1 MPDLD
6 TKKKKPSLKSVPFE
20 RLDVKKISGTED
32 PQRILLLVHRTLTE
46 AEDPM
51 DGLVDN
57 QDETNLSYLPEDKCA
72 YEFIDACET
81 KPLMTFAEYAPFD
94 HPHLTLRLRAD
105 QFTIGELKDRA
116 KGLVFTKQSL
126 FNTADNYSRPV
137 IDHKMPLS
145 EVIYSRVPGNYPQD
159 NSDRFN
165 WNQEDHDEQLAHG
178 YSSCIDYNISR
189 NRGVP
194 IEAALQSLPQNLLIN
209 ATVTGSLG
217 DWLRFLCSS
226 TSLNG
231 SYELRSMYGKIASQV
246 RKFAPEIYKWW
257 YSGIQDQESAEPN
270 SRFASSMSL

>member
-1 MPDLD
+1 MPDLE
-6 TKKKKPSLKSVPFE
+6 TKKRNTALKPIPFE

-57 QDETNLSYLPEDKCA
+57 QEETNLSYLPEDKCA
-72 YEFIDACET
+72 HEFIEACES
-81 KPLMTFAEYAPFD
+81 KPLITFAEYAPFD

-126 FNTADNYSRPV
+126 FNTADNYRRPV
-137 IDHKMPLS
+137 IDHKMPLT

-159 NSDRFN
+159 EGERFD
-165 WNQEDHDEQLAHG
+165 WREEDMDEQLAHG
-178 YSSCIDYNISR
+178 YSGCIDFNIAR
-189 NRGVP
+189 IRGVP
-194 IEAALQSLPQNLLIN
+194 IETALQSLPQNLLIN

-217 DWLRFLCSS
+217 DWLRFLCHAS
-226 TSLNG
+226 SLNG
-231 SYELRSMYGKIASQV
+231 SYELRSMYGMIASEV
-246 RKFAPEIYKWW
+246 RKFAPEIYRWW
-257 YSGIQDQESAEPN
+257 YSGFQKQESAEPN
-270 SRFASSMSL
+270 SRFESSVI